1 MARAIWLV
9 LFFVSIN
16 IFGQNIYFSTSYNTI
31 YRLNDDNTLTNI
43 ITVNTGSDG
52 VINDIAIS
60 PSGSFYGIAN
70 DKIIEI
76 NLQTGSSNV
85 LAILNVPQLN
95 FSAFK
100 SLVCNNNN
108 ELFALNNLNGDIYRY
123 NITTNVIDIIT
134 DSNFNTPGDFTFYKG
149 NLIFPSGNRIKSF
162 DFNNFST
169 ADIFCLDS
177 SNILNWGISNLYT
190 DCNTNRVLISNSN
203 NEIRELD
210 IENETSVILNI
221 DITNLDGIIYGM
233 ATSNE
238 YLASNCNFQLVNA
251 SCTLSIEEFNWLN
264 YNIIYPNPTKDIIYL
279 KTNINKIEIFDFFGR
294 KIIEFNSPNGQIDLS
309 ELKDS
314 IYLLRLYTD
323 FGIKTE
329 KLVKE

>member
-95 FSAFK
+95 F
-100 SLVCNNNN
+100 
-108 ELFALNNLNGDIYRY
+108 
-123 NITTNVIDIIT
+123 
-134 DSNFNTPGDFTFYKG
+134 
-149 NLIFPSGNRIKSF
+149 
-162 DFNNFST
+162 
-169 ADIFCLDS
+169 CL
-177 SNILNWGISNLYT
+177 LYT
-190 DCNTNRVLISNSN
+190 SDAAD
-203 NEIRELD
+203 E
-210 IENETSVILNI
+210 
-221 DITNLDGIIYGM
+221 
-233 ATSNE
+233 
-238 YLASNCNFQLVNA
+238 
-251 SCTLSIEEFNWLN
+251 
-264 YNIIYPNPTKDIIYL
+264 
-279 KTNINKIEIFDFFGR
+279 
-294 KIIEFNSPNGQIDLS
+294 
-309 ELKDS
+309 
-314 IYLLRLYTD
+314 
-323 FGIKTE
+323 
-329 KLVKE
+329 